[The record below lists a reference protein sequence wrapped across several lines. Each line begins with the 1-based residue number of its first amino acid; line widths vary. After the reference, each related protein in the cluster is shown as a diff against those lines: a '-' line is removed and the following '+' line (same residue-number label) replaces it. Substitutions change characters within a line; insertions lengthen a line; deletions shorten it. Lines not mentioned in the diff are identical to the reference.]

1 MRDSPLLPQ
10 LLGLAELAPFRA
22 FLSETAAKCQNG
34 DVQRAL
40 RSRRI
45 HARAQLE
52 SAPVTICMDTTL
64 TMPQPPLTPEEGGR
78 LVQQLAELGATP
90 RGGGS
95 SEELTS
101 DEPPTVEINLSLN
114 TESEPGA
121 AEQEEVNLSL
131 SNESET
137 ATAKPEEFHLSPS
150 TENGTAEVKPEEVN
164 LSFNASME
172 SDAVREEEPSL
183 VALESGSQPPDGS
196 LPKAGVS
203 MVRQPINASPLLPFP
218 PARQSLCLSCQV
230 TGLVSWNPKALTP
243 PSSCTLTIVSN
254 QVSAAEVDEALRLRA
269 AALLPRKVPSFLVDG
284 GGGSKGSNCTTG
296 PCVHLLKAC
305 CNTTVPAQ

>member
-1 MRDSPLLPQ
+1 M
-10 LLGLAELAPFRA
+10 LGLAELAPFRA

-64 TMPQPPLTPEEGGR
+64 AMPQPPLTPEEEGR

-95 SEELTS
+95 SEALAS

-121 AEQEEVNLSL
+121 AEQEDVNLSL

-137 ATAKPEEFHLSPS
+137 ATAKPQEFHVSPS

-183 VALESGSQPPDGS
+183 VALESGSQPPDSS

-203 MVRQPINASPLLPFP
+203 MVRQPIHASPLLPFP
-218 PARQSLCLSCQV
+218 PTRQSLCLPC
-230 TGLVSWNPKALTP
+230 
-243 PSSCTLTIVSN
+243 

-284 GGGSKGSNCTTG
+284 GGGPKGSNWTTG

-305 CNTTVPAQ
+305 CNTTLPAQ